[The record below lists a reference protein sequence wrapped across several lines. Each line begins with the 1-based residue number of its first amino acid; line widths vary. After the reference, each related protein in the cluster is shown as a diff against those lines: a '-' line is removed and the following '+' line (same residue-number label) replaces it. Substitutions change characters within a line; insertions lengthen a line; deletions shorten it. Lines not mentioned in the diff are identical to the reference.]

1 MRIKASLRLVDL
13 YKRRI
18 IIYSLLLLIALFHYA
33 DSPFGFIAVSI
44 SIGYLSLITLSTLE
58 TYNTKLALGGYIS
71 AQKASRIMQ
80 TVVQIGAFLGAALSG
95 YLLEA
100 TSPQGAAAEIGY
112 NGLIVALCVFDIIIS
127 LIAGYIIFCDE
138 YNATDTTALA
148 TDKKPVPTPQAN
160 GLSRELKLLCVCI
173 VLIGFHICAYNTLA
187 TILFQSVKNFGSEYY
202 GLCSAVAGMGAFLA
216 AFIKIPRFEFILP
229 ALMLSVADLIFSTT
243 QSPYLAVV
251 FCFFIGFSMNTMRIN
266 ARKHTIEA
274 TKTEAQA
281 ELVGSYSG
289 MLYTLSQSA
298 GLCYPWSSYK
308 LCPYGSSSSCLS
320 SPPYRLNNLYLC
332 SFPFIAAEQS
342 MRKTIL
348 IVDPFS
354 TGALYGP
361 ALQKLGYAC
370 YGVVSQPDL
379 FSRYML
385 SYQGKGMAEAKLHNV
400 DEIKTRF
407 PIGAIESVV
416 AGAEGGIYCA
426 DQLAAYYNCPG
437 NNPSTTDW
445 RRKKAAMQKRLCE
458 NGLSYIRSKILTK
471 DNCAIDDFESHSG
484 YVVKPNDSAGS

>member
-1 MRIKASLRLVDL
+1 MFRFYGLVVLLYLSDMVLFLSNLWNAYRITSSSVFLGVTMALGTLMPYLLKKSGLVRIKASLRLVDL

-58 TYNTKLALGGYIS
+58 TYNTKLALSGYIS

-100 TSPQGAAAEIGY
+100 TSPRGAAAEIGY
-112 NGLIVALCVFDIIIS
+112 NGLIVTLCVFDIIIS

-138 YNATDTTALA
+138 YNATDTTTLA
-148 TDKKPVPTPQAN
+148 TGKKTAPTPQADE
-160 GLSRELKLLCVCI
+160 LSRELKLLCVCI
-173 VLIGFHICAYNTLA
+173 GLIGFHICAYNTLA

-202 GLCSAVAGMGAFLA
+202 GLCSAVAGVGAFLA

-229 ALMLSVADLIFSTT
+229 ALMLSMADLIFSTT
-243 QSPYLAVV
+243 QSPYFAVV

-298 GLCYPWSSYK
+298 GYVILGLLTSSALMGPQAAVY
-308 LCPYGSSSSCLS
+308 LLPLIGLIIFIYVLFLLS
-320 SPPYRLNNLYLC
+320 QRN
-332 SFPFIAAEQS
+332 
-342 MRKTIL
+342 K
-348 IVDPFS
+348 V
-354 TGALYGP
+354 
-361 ALQKLGYAC
+361 
-370 YGVVSQPDL
+370 
-379 FSRYML
+379 
-385 SYQGKGMAEAKLHNV
+385 
-400 DEIKTRF
+400 
-407 PIGAIESVV
+407 
-416 AGAEGGIYCA
+416 
-426 DQLAAYYNCPG
+426 
-437 NNPSTTDW
+437 
-445 RRKKAAMQKRLCE
+445 
-458 NGLSYIRSKILTK
+458 
-471 DNCAIDDFESHSG
+471 
-484 YVVKPNDSAGS
+484 

>member
-1 MRIKASLRLVDL
+1 MFRFYGLVVLLYLSDMVLFLSNLWNAYRITSSSVFLGVTMALGTLMPYFLKKSGLVRIKASLRLVDL

-58 TYNTKLALGGYIS
+58 TYNTKLALSGYIS

-100 TSPQGAAAEIGY
+100 TSPRGVAAEIGY

-138 YNATDTTALA
+138 YKATDTTAPA
-148 TDKKPVPTPQAN
+148 TDKKTAPTPQAD

-173 VLIGFHICAYNTLA
+173 GLIGFHICAYNTLA

-229 ALMLSVADLIFSTT
+229 ALMLSVADLVFSTT

-298 GLCYPWSSYK
+298 GYVILGLLTSSA
-308 LCPYGSSSSCLS
+308 LMGPQAAV
-320 SPPYRLNNLYLC
+320 YLL
-332 SFPFIAAEQS
+332 PLIGLIIFIY
-342 MRKTIL
+342 IL
-348 IVDPFS
+348 F
-354 TGALYGP
+354 LL
-361 ALQKLGYAC
+361 LQRNK
-370 YGVVSQPDL
+370 V
-379 FSRYML
+379 
-385 SYQGKGMAEAKLHNV
+385 
-400 DEIKTRF
+400 
-407 PIGAIESVV
+407 
-416 AGAEGGIYCA
+416 
-426 DQLAAYYNCPG
+426 
-437 NNPSTTDW
+437 
-445 RRKKAAMQKRLCE
+445 
-458 NGLSYIRSKILTK
+458 
-471 DNCAIDDFESHSG
+471 
-484 YVVKPNDSAGS
+484 

>member
-1 MRIKASLRLVDL
+1 MFRFYGLVVLLYLSDMVLFLSNLWNAYRITSSSVFLGVTMALGTLMPYFLKKSGLVRIKASLRLVDL

-58 TYNTKLALGGYIS
+58 TYNTKLALSGYIS

-100 TSPQGAAAEIGY
+100 TSPRGVAAEIGY

-138 YNATDTTALA
+138 YKATDTTAPA
-148 TDKKPVPTPQAN
+148 TDKKTAPTPQAD

-173 VLIGFHICAYNTLA
+173 GLIGFHICAYNTLA

-266 ARKHTIEA
+266 ARKHRIEA

-298 GLCYPWSSYK
+298 GYVILGLLTSSA
-308 LCPYGSSSSCLS
+308 LMGPQAAV
-320 SPPYRLNNLYLC
+320 YLL
-332 SFPFIAAEQS
+332 PLIGLIIFIY
-342 MRKTIL
+342 IL
-348 IVDPFS
+348 F
-354 TGALYGP
+354 LL
-361 ALQKLGYAC
+361 LQRNK
-370 YGVVSQPDL
+370 V
-379 FSRYML
+379 
-385 SYQGKGMAEAKLHNV
+385 
-400 DEIKTRF
+400 
-407 PIGAIESVV
+407 
-416 AGAEGGIYCA
+416 
-426 DQLAAYYNCPG
+426 
-437 NNPSTTDW
+437 
-445 RRKKAAMQKRLCE
+445 
-458 NGLSYIRSKILTK
+458 
-471 DNCAIDDFESHSG
+471 
-484 YVVKPNDSAGS
+484 